1 MSMNLHA
8 IVRGAITR
16 VHDDQAFSILRSLP
30 TTVVNGVRVSQ
41 YEKIDGF
48 TGNFQSEGDAALNYS
63 NNAAQNTIVR
73 RLYLYATDDRATR
86 PWTIYRPLA
95 RSGDYVINAKGE
107 YWKVEAVVEDFSDDG
122 WEQLRVTFQQT
133 DPKLTIKE
141 PDLESEPDPDPEEN
155 AEEEP
160 NE

>member
-8 IVRGAITR
+8 IVRDAITR
-16 VHDDQAFSILRSLP
+16 VHDDQPFSILRSLP

-48 TGNFQSEGDAALNYS
+48 AGNFQSEGDAALSYS

-73 RLYLYATDDRATR
+73 RLYLYATDDRASR

-95 RSGDYVINAKGE
+95 RSGDYIVNAKSE

-122 WEQLRVTFQQT
+122 WELLRVTFQQT
-133 DPKLTIKE
+133 EPKLAIVETT
-141 PDLESEPDPDPEEN
+141 PETT
-155 AEEEP
+155 EEEP

>member
-16 VHDDQAFSILRSLP
+16 VHDDQSFSILRSLP

-48 TGNFQSEGDAALNYS
+48 TGNFQSEGDAALSYS

-73 RLYLYATDDRATR
+73 RLYLYATDDRANR

-95 RSGDYVINAKGE
+95 RSGDYIVNAKSE

-122 WEQLRVTFQQT
+122 WELLRVTFQQT
-133 DPKLTIKE
+133 EPKLAIVE
-141 PDLESEPDPDPEEN
+141 PATETTEEK
-155 AEEEP
+155 
-160 NE
+160 

>member
-1 MSMNLHA
+1 MSMNLHQ

-16 VHDDQAFSILRSLP
+16 VHDDQTFSILRSLP
-30 TTVVNGVRVSQ
+30 SAVVNGVRVSE
-41 YEKIDGF
+41 YEKLDGF

-63 NNAAQNTIVR
+63 NNAAQNTIIR

-133 DPKLTIKE
+133 DPKLKIRE
-141 PDLESEPDPDPEEN
+141 PAPESGEESG
-155 AEEEP
+155 EEG
-160 NE
+160 

>member
-16 VHDDQAFSILRSLP
+16 VHDDQSFSILRSLP
-30 TTVVNGVRVSQ
+30 TTVANGVRVSQ

-48 TGNFQSEGDAALNYS
+48 SGNFQSEGDAALSYS

-95 RSGDYVINAKGE
+95 RSGDYVVNAKGE
-107 YWKVEAVVEDFSDDG
+107 YWKVDAVVEDFSDDG
-122 WEQLRVTFQQT
+122 WELLRVTFQQT
-133 DPKLTIKE
+133 EPKLAIVETT
-141 PDLESEPDPDPEEN
+141 PET

>member
-16 VHDDQAFSILRSLP
+16 VHDDQSFSILRSLP
-30 TTVVNGVRVSQ
+30 TTVANGVRVSQ

-48 TGNFQSEGDAALNYS
+48 SGNFQSEGDAALSYS

-95 RSGDYVINAKGE
+95 RSGDYVVNAKGE
-107 YWKVEAVVEDFSDDG
+107 YWKVDAVGEDFSDDG
-122 WEQLRVTFQQT
+122 WELLRVTFQQT
-133 DPKLTIKE
+133 EPKLAIVETT
-141 PDLESEPDPDPEEN
+141 PET

>member
-8 IVRGAITR
+8 IVRSAINR
-16 VHDDQAFSILRSLP
+16 VHADQPFSIMRSQP

-48 TGNFQSEGDAALNYS
+48 TGNFQSEGDAALSYS

-95 RSGDYVINAKGE
+95 RSGDYVVNAKGE

-122 WEQLRVTFQQT
+122 WELLRVTFQQT
-133 DPKLTIKE
+133 DPKLAIVETT
-141 PDLESEPDPDPEEN
+141 PETT
-155 AEEEP
+155 EEEP

>member
-8 IVRGAITR
+8 IVRDAITR
-16 VHDDQAFSILRSLP
+16 VHDDQPFSILRSLP

-48 TGNFQSEGDAALNYS
+48 AGNFQSEGDAALSYS

-73 RLYLYATDDRATR
+73 RLYLYATDDRANR

-95 RSGDYVINAKGE
+95 RSGDYIVNAKSE

-122 WEQLRVTFQQT
+122 WELLRVTFQQT
-133 DPKLTIKE
+133 EPKLAIVETT
-141 PDLESEPDPDPEEN
+141 PETT
-155 AEEEP
+155 EEEP

>member
-16 VHDDQAFSILRSLP
+16 VHDDQPFSILRSLP
-30 TTVVNGVRVSQ
+30 TTVVNGVRGSQ

-48 TGNFQSEGDAALNYS
+48 TGNFQSEGDAALSYS

-86 PWTIYRPLA
+86 PWPIYRPLA
-95 RSGDYVINAKGE
+95 RSGDYAVNAKGE
-107 YWKVEAVVEDFSDDG
+107 YWKVDAVVEDFSDDG
-122 WEQLRVTFQQT
+122 WELLRVTFQQT
-133 DPKLTIKE
+133 EPKLAIVETT
-141 PDLESEPDPDPEEN
+141 PETT
-155 AEEEP
+155 EEEP

>member
-8 IVRGAITR
+8 IVRSAINR
-16 VHDDQAFSILRSLP
+16 VHADQPFSIMRSQP

-48 TGNFQSEGDAALNYS
+48 TGNFQSEGDAALSYS

-122 WEQLRVTFQQT
+122 WELLRVTFQQT
-133 DPKLTIKE
+133 DPKLAIVETT
-141 PDLESEPDPDPEEN
+141 PETT
-155 AEEEP
+155 EEEP

>member
-16 VHDDQAFSILRSLP
+16 VHDDQPFSILRSLP

-48 TGNFQSEGDAALNYS
+48 AGNFQSEGDAALSYS

-95 RSGDYVINAKGE
+95 RSGDYIVNAKSE

-122 WEQLRVTFQQT
+122 WELLRVTFQQT
-133 DPKLTIKE
+133 EPKLNIVE
-141 PDLESEPDPDPEEN
+141 PEEPT
-155 AEEEP
+155 EEDN

>member
-8 IVRGAITR
+8 IVRSAINR
-16 VHDDQAFSILRSLP
+16 VHDDQPFSILRSLP

-48 TGNFQSEGDAALNYS
+48 AGNFQSEGDAALSYS

-73 RLYLYATDDRATR
+73 RLYLYATDDRANR

-95 RSGDYVINAKGE
+95 RSGDYIVNAKSE

-122 WEQLRVTFQQT
+122 WELLRVTFQQT
-133 DPKLTIKE
+133 EPKLAIVETT
-141 PDLESEPDPDPEEN
+141 PETT
-155 AEEEP
+155 EEES

>member
-16 VHDDQAFSILRSLP
+16 VHDDQSFSILRSLP

-48 TGNFQSEGDAALNYS
+48 MGNFQSEGDAALNYS

-133 DPKLTIKE
+133 DPKLTIVE
-141 PDLESEPDPDPEEN
+141 PTPDPEPEEP

>member
-16 VHDDQAFSILRSLP
+16 VHDDQSFSILRSLP

-48 TGNFQSEGDAALNYS
+48 TGNFQSEGDAALSYS

-95 RSGDYVINAKGE
+95 RSGDYVVNAKGE
-107 YWKVEAVVEDFSDDG
+107 YWKVEAVVEDFSDNG
-122 WEQLRVTFQQT
+122 WELLRVTFQQT
-133 DPKLTIKE
+133 ESKLAIVETT
-141 PDLESEPDPDPEEN
+141 PETT
-155 AEEEP
+155 EEEP

>member
-16 VHDDQAFSILRSLP
+16 VHDDQPFSILRSLP

-48 TGNFQSEGDAALNYS
+48 AGNFQSEGDAALSYS

-73 RLYLYATDDRATR
+73 RLYLYATDDRANR

-95 RSGDYVINAKGE
+95 RSGDYIVNAKSE

-122 WEQLRVTFQQT
+122 WELLRVTFQQT
-133 DPKLTIKE
+133 EPKLAIVETT
-141 PDLESEPDPDPEEN
+141 PETT
-155 AEEEP
+155 EEEP

>member
-1 MSMNLHA
+1 MLS
-8 IVRGAITR
+8 
-16 VHDDQAFSILRSLP
+16 
-30 TTVVNGVRVSQ
+30 
-41 YEKIDGF
+41 
-48 TGNFQSEGDAALNYS
+48 YS

-95 RSGDYVINAKGE
+95 RSGDYVVNAKGE

-133 DPKLTIKE
+133 DPKLTIKA
-141 PDLESEPDPDPEEN
+141 LEPEEEN
-155 AEEEP
+155 DN

>member
-8 IVRGAITR
+8 IVRDAITR
-16 VHDDQAFSILRSLP
+16 VHDDQPFSILRSLP

-48 TGNFQSEGDAALNYS
+48 TGNFQSEGDAALSYS

-95 RSGDYVINAKGE
+95 RSGDYIVNAKSE

-122 WEQLRVTFQQT
+122 WELLRVTFQQT
-133 DPKLTIKE
+133 EPKLAIVETT
-141 PDLESEPDPDPEEN
+141 PETT
-155 AEEEP
+155 EEEP

>member
-16 VHDDQAFSILRSLP
+16 VHDDQPFSILRSLP

-48 TGNFQSEGDAALNYS
+48 AGNFQSEGDAALSYS

-73 RLYLYATDDRATR
+73 RLYLYATDDRANR

-95 RSGDYVINAKGE
+95 RSGDYIVNAKSE

-122 WEQLRVTFQQT
+122 WELLRVTFQQT
-133 DPKLTIKE
+133 ETKLNIVE
-141 PDLESEPDPDPEEN
+141 PEEPT
-155 AEEEP
+155 EEEP

>member
-16 VHDDQAFSILRSLP
+16 VHDDQPFSILRSLP

-41 YEKIDGF
+41 YEKLDSF
-48 TGNFQSEGDAALNYS
+48 TGNFQSEGDAALSYS

-95 RSGDYVINAKGE
+95 RSGDYVVNAKGE

-122 WEQLRVTFQQT
+122 WELLRVTFQQT
-133 DPKLTIKE
+133 EPKLAIVETTTE
-141 PDLESEPDPDPEEN
+141 TTEEG
-155 AEEEP
+155 
-160 NE
+160 